1 MNILALKLIL
11 APLIIGSASLAG
23 RRWGPAVSGWL
34 VALPLTSGPIIFF
47 VAVSEGI
54 SFAARSAL
62 GVLSGGISVVIYAV
76 VYPRLAA
83 RFPWQASITGSLF
96 AFLLSTLFFQNV
108 ELPFWL
114 VSPAVLLLITG
125 GLSRMPD
132 EKVET
137 GNATLSKWDIP
148 LRILIGTGIIL
159 LITGIAPFIGPR
171 LTGLLTTIPLYSTI
185 LVIFAHRSHGPAA
198 AGNVMRGL
206 LFGLFAFTG
215 FFIVLSLLIERT
227 SLAVSFGLAALTALA
242 VQGTSLFILRKL
254 HG

>member
-76 VYPRLAA
+76 VYPRLAV
-83 RFPWQASITGSLF
+83 RFPWQVSITGSLF